1 METGRFV
8 KKSFLYKSFRYELKQ
23 WNDTKISF
31 TFVNKK
37 NILGEYNSFD
47 FFKPSTWKYLNL
59 DWIIYRNL
67 SKWPVNDLI
76 SERRSAERQVVGSKP
91 ARTNTKPKVFKKL
104 SKIISAGWDLRTG
117 VITVYMGKPVIPVGE
132 WNGWTQSVAKIK
144 IKLAAKKN
152 WGDAIFSTLFSL
164 FR

>member
-47 FFKPSTWKYLNL
+47 F
-59 DWIIYRNL
+59 L
-67 SKWPVNDLI
+67 S
-76 SERRSAERQVVGSKP
+76 QV
-91 ARTNTKPKVFKKL
+91 REN
-104 SKIISAGWDLRTG
+104 I
-117 VITVYMGKPVIPVGE
+117 
-132 WNGWTQSVAKIK
+132 
-144 IKLAAKKN
+144 
-152 WGDAIFSTLFSL
+152 
-164 FR
+164 